1 MRESE
6 RVKERERE
14 SSCVG
19 AFRRCAL
26 DVELVEVPAVA
37 VQYGLRSPGSTG

>member
-1 MRESE
+1 MISPDLF
-6 RVKERERE
+6 VLGF
-14 SSCVG
+14 VG